1 MLFHYRKNHGILLN
15 MNTCTGGYCM
25 STNVEKTK
33 KSLFAGKKEKASK
46 KKPKPEKGN
55 KSTEGEGCKDKDTE
69 EDIRQ
74 EREKLQTVQ
83 YTQ

>member
-1 MLFHYRKNHGILLN
+1 MLRKQKN
-15 MNTCTGGYCM
+15 
-25 STNVEKTK
+25 
-33 KSLFAGKKEKASK
+33 LFLRGKKRKL
-46 KKPKPEKGN
+46 PKRSQNLKKGN

>member
-1 MLFHYRKNHGILLN
+1 MYRRILYEYECLEN
-15 MNTCTGGYCM
+15 KKISFCG
-25 STNVEKTK
+25 EKRE
-33 KSLFAGKKEKASK
+33 SFKKEAKTW
-46 KKPKPEKGN
+46 EKGN

>member
-1 MLFHYRKNHGILLN
+1 MLRKQKI
-15 MNTCTGGYCM
+15 
-25 STNVEKTK
+25 S
-33 KSLFAGKKEKASK
+33 FAGKKRKL
-46 KKPKPEKGN
+46 PKRSQNLRKGN

-74 EREKLQTVQ
+74 EWEKLQTVQ

>member
-33 KSLFAGKKEKASK
+33 NLFCGEKRESFQKEAK
-46 KKPKPEKGN
+46 
-55 KSTEGEGCKDKDTE
+55 T
-69 EDIRQ
+69 
-74 EREKLQTVQ
+74 
-83 YTQ
+83 

>member
-1 MLFHYRKNHGILLN
+1 
-15 MNTCTGGYCM
+15 M

-33 KSLFAGKKEKASK
+33 KSLLRGKKRKL
-46 KKPKPEKGN
+46 PKRSQNLRKGN

-74 EREKLQTVQ
+74 EWEKLQTVQ